1 MPVPVD
7 LHKLSD
13 IVKNDVVKKLFVIN
27 QLKQVNNIDT
37 SRFVLNTKYG
47 TYKPELE
54 NKIPNTSGLVKKTD
68 YHAKITL
75 VV

>member
-1 MPVPVD
+1 MA
-7 LHKLSD
+7 
-13 IVKNDVVKKLFVIN
+13 
-27 QLKQVNNIDT
+27 QTKQ
-37 SRFVLNTKYG
+37 
-47 TYKPELE
+47 LE